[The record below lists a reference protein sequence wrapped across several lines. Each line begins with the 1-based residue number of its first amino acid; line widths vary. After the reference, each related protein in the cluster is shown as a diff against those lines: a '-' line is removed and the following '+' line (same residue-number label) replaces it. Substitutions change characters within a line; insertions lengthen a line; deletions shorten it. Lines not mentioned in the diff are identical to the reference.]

1 MNRFLVWTILVYLTL
16 GCFWVVSASEK
27 DHEVK
32 GKAVSIPGERDL
44 VGVWKF
50 KDTDAHVLLA
60 DNLKDFLRVQGMDSV
75 QAETMSN
82 TMLPILEDFFIE
94 MSEGMERRF
103 YADNTWQNKIGDK
116 GTWRI
121 DGDKLVVTIDEDFV
135 FRYGCFLDGDNLTL
149 TISGA
154 QLLDL
159 AKQSSESS
167 GADTAMFDNFIK
179 ETDVVNI
186 VFTSGSSNETDI
198 FGLKKGMSIS
208 EIRALGFGDLEE
220 QVEGVYAQFNPKV
233 PIGALNAT
241 FVVLPSGGLVKVLFS
256 FEVKADEYGFK
267 IREKYEELRDLLEWK
282 YGKGV
287 EQNFLR
293 PDADFMLKDPPFYM
307 MALAKGARV
316 LSWTKGFILDN
327 RWQLQAVGV
336 KVEGIDFNTG
346 MVIVIYEF
354 DGFEKYIDKQKSGF

>member
-1 MNRFLVWTILVYLTL
+1 MNRFLVWTILVYLI
-16 GCFWVVSASEK
+16 GCFLVVSASER
-27 DHEVK
+27 EQN
-32 GKAVSIPGERDL
+32 VSVPGESDL

-50 KDTDAHVLLA
+50 KDTDAPVLLA
-60 DNLKDFLRVQGMDSV
+60 DNLKNYLRVQGMDSV

-82 TMLPILEDFFIE
+82 TVLPILEDFFIQI
-94 MSEGMERRF
+94 SEGMERRF

-121 DGDKLVVTIDEDFV
+121 DGDKLVVAIDEDFV
-135 FRYGCFLDGDNLTL
+135 FRYGCFLDGDNLIL

-167 GADTAMFDNFIK
+167 GVDTAMFNNFIK

-186 VFTSGSSNETDI
+186 VFTSGTTSTEGDI

-220 QVEGVYAQFNPKV
+220 QGEGVYAQFNPKV

-241 FVVLPSGGLVKVLFS
+241 FVVPLSDGLVKVLFG

-267 IREKYEELRDLLEWK
+267 IRTKYRELRDLLEWK

-287 EQNFLR
+287 EQDFLR
-293 PDADFMLKDPPFYM
+293 PDVDFMLKDPKFYM

-346 MVIVIYEF
+346 MVMVIYEF
-354 DGFEKYIDKQKSGF
+354 DGFGQYIDKQKSGF